1 MPDDRFL
8 HRKAGHSERVNLL
21 TDLEYRVWTQY
32 ILSADDFGV
41 MRCSAVTIQAD
52 NDHLSYR
59 PAKSIDRALEALI
72 KSDLV
77 REFTHQKR
85 RYVYQHDWQKFQ
97 KVAYPRTTDNPK
109 PPADALAQCDDA
121 TQRLM
126 SVHPGGKE
134 KVPRHTP
141 GRLVDSLE
149 AETERSI
156 EGLFLGAL
164 PTWLGDTVSAETQ
177 VRLGNLYCDIVARAK
192 NVVYAIEVKR
202 NLITDAAMDQVLRYA
217 AALRVQSPTDLVIP
231 VVVGSKVSTT
241 KEPLEPVVCVEANNA
256 GLCTV
261 VKTHPQAS
269 YLTSAFSLINPR
281 AGAPAKW
288 LTANGERLMAIGL
301 EGGLEGTA
309 PPMDVWFNEVWASY
323 PENRRTRSA
332 RAQHGFVEQMSRHPD
347 GPFVAWTLF
356 KANLLLNLMS
366 HEWRVKG
373 MAKGMEAYICDGLW
387 LNTYPAQAPAAER
400 LSKST
405 LKTAAGAAEFLKDG
419 TS

>member
-8 HRKAGHSERVNLL
+8 HRKAGHSEKVNLL

-41 MRCSAVTIQAD
+41 MRCSAVTVQAD

-59 PAKSIDRALEALI
+59 PAKTIERSLDALVT
-72 KSDLV
+72 SGLV

-85 RYVYQHDWQKFQ
+85 RYLYQHDWQKFQ
-97 KVAYPRTTDNPK
+97 KVAYPRATNNPK
-109 PPADALAQCDDA
+109 PDDDA
-121 TQRLM
+121 ITDCDEPTQKLFAM
-126 SVHPGGKE
+126 HPGGA
-134 KVPRHTP
+134 
-141 GRLVDSLE
+141 GRTRKDRSQNIP
-149 AETERSI
+149 ETDPEH
-156 EGLFLGAL
+156 
-164 PTWLGDTVSAETQ
+164 
-177 VRLGNLYCDIVARAK
+177 
-192 NVVYAIEVKR
+192 
-202 NLITDAAMDQVLRYA
+202 
-217 AALRVQSPTDLVIP
+217 SPLM
-231 VVVGSKVSTT
+231 
-241 KEPLEPVVCVEANNA
+241 
-256 GLCTV
+256 
-261 VKTHPQAS
+261 
-269 YLTSAFSLINPR
+269 R